1 MAVSDKWLDEAE
13 QFATAEYLAPDAII
27 FLQARL
33 KRLIREYKILREEK
47 VQALTANLE
56 AISSGPPIP
65 YDPETDAQQVKEKK

>member
-33 KRLIREYKILREEK
+33 KRLIREYKILKEEK
-47 VQALTANLE
+47 PA
-56 AISSGPPIP
+56 
-65 YDPETDAQQVKEKK
+65 